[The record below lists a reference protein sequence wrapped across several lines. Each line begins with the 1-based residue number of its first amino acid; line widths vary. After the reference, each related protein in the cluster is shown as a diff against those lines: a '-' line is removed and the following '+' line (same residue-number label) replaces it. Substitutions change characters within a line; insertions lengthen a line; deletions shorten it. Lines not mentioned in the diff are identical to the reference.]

1 MNKLKNFYKK
11 IKLPLYISLTIISII
26 FFALFQGN
34 FVSWFILYSVLPIVL
49 IAISLLLYPVSKIK
63 VDRILNYERLGNR
76 NIDVDVVFEIPFP
89 IVGGWLSVKDDSPIS
104 KQERIFLTPFNKKY
118 VINYIISDASRG
130 EHIFNNIIFNI
141 GDYFGFYNKE
151 VIIGKIDRVVIFPR
165 YVEYKFPQIITSIEN
180 GFRQNSTKQK
190 NYDNV
195 IGTRQYQKGDKFTW
209 IDWKASARKQ
219 ELISKEFSDNRKDE
233 IVIILDGKEHEHFE
247 AKMTLAMTLVM
258 SLTKNRQDAS
268 ILISGEQIKEFRINK
283 DISKN
288 EGIFLELTRL
298 VGVSHSKTTRL
309 LRNTEISFNI
319 VLVINVAKT
328 EILIEL
334 EKYKF
339 RNNSVLVYYVNS
351 GTVPEE
357 LLKTKAKIIQVQP
370 VDRDSIKFEGEFY
383 G

>member
-11 IKLPLYISLTIISII
+11 IKLPLYISLTIITII
-26 FFALFQGN
+26 LFALFQGN
-34 FVSWFILYSVLPIVL
+34 FVSWFVLYAVLPIVL
-49 IAISLLLYPVSKIK
+49 IAISLLIYPVSKII
-63 VDRILNYERLGNR
+63 VDRIVNYERLGNR
-76 NIDVDVVFEIPFP
+76 NIEVDVVFEIPFP

-104 KQERIFLTPFNKKY
+104 KQERIFLTLFNKKY
-118 VINYIISDASRG
+118 VINYIISNASRG
-130 EHIFNNIIFNI
+130 EHVFNNITFNI

-151 VIIGKIDRVVIFPR
+151 VIIEKIDRVVIFPR
-165 YVEYKFPQIITSIEN
+165 YVEYKFPQIITSNEN
-180 GFRQNSTKQK
+180 GFRQNSTRQK
-190 NYDNV
+190 DYDNV

-233 IVIILDGKEHEHFE
+233 IVIILDGKEHEYFE

-258 SLTKNRQDAS
+258 SLTKNKQDAS
-268 ILISGEQIKEFRINK
+268 ILISGEQINEFRINK

-288 EGIFLELTRL
+288 EEIFLELTRL
-298 VGVSHSKTTRL
+298 VGVSNSKTTRL

-319 VLVINVAKT
+319 VLVINEAKT

-351 GTVPEE
+351 GAVPEE

-370 VDRDSIKFEGEFY
+370 VDRDSIKFGGEFY